1 MFIFSD
7 IMKKRYLWD
16 WEHETM
22 HCSNYYLLQIGD
34 RVSDFKL
41 MSWLH
46 PSNNTKASYPECELK
61 AVLIIMFYLEM
72 RRILLMWMGQI
83 SLTNPKSEPLYLNF
97 ILVPSAVPHN
107 LPLILCAPCCHNNIK
122 FVINWLRK

>member
-22 HCSNYYLLQIGD
+22 HCNNYYLLQIGD

-72 RRILLMWMGQI
+72 RRILLM
-83 SLTNPKSEPLYLNF
+83 
-97 ILVPSAVPHN
+97 
-107 LPLILCAPCCHNNIK
+107 
-122 FVINWLRK
+122 

>member
-41 MSWLH
+41 MS
-46 PSNNTKASYPECELK
+46 
-61 AVLIIMFYLEM
+61 
-72 RRILLMWMGQI
+72 
-83 SLTNPKSEPLYLNF
+83 
-97 ILVPSAVPHN
+97 
-107 LPLILCAPCCHNNIK
+107 
-122 FVINWLRK
+122 